1 MDLYSF
7 KSHAELGSSNSSG
20 SSSWGWT
27 SDDGREFVAIG
38 QGDGTAFAQITPDGE
53 LVYLGRLPQHSF
65 ISRWREIRSLCDY
78 MLIGSEAIDHGIQI
92 FDMKKLLDL
101 DPANPVNF
109 SITSD
114 IVGRFSALPIGRSHN
129 VVVNNEL
136 NYAVAVGA
144 QPRNDSCAAGLI
156 YIDMTDPANPTSPG
170 CAGQDGYVHDAECLV
185 YRGPD
190 TRYTNRDICYGYNE
204 DTLTIYDVT
213 NKTGLNTSSII
224 SKTSYVGASYTHQG
238 SVLDPLW
245 QEYLILDDE
254 LDEEEYAGPAADRF
268 PVTYIFDI
276 RNLERPVQT
285 GIYKHKHY
293 SIDHNQYVF
302 DGLAYQSNYGAG
314 VAVLDVSTIP
324 TDPTGGSVSEVG
336 FFDIYPEDD
345 DEENGGVIDFVGT
358 WSHYAGFASG
368 FIFVNTIERGGFV
381 VKMTQFEK
389 RGRGRHTR
397 APRKV

>member
-27 SDDGREFVAIG
+27 SVDGREFVAIG
-38 QGDGTAFAQITPDGE
+38 QGDGTAFAQITSDGE

-65 ISRWREIRSLCDY
+65 ISRWREIRSLGEY

-114 IVGRFSALPIGRSHN
+114 IVGRFSALPLGRSHN

-254 LDEEEYAGPAADRF
+254 LDEEEYAGPASDRF
-268 PVTYIFDI
+268 PVAYIFDI

-293 SIDHNQYVF
+293 SIDHNQYIF

-345 DEENGGVIDFVGT
+345 DELNGGVIDFVGT

-389 RGRGRHTR
+389 RGQGRHTR